1 MDETLSRLRQ
11 MGLTAMADEVVR
23 QQQDP
28 AAVPLTFEERLGWL
42 VDAEWVARSNRQL
55 ARRLRDA
62 HLRVSAAPET
72 LDYTAPRQWNA
83 TLVRHLAQGLW
94 VGQHQTVL
102 ITGPTGVG
110 KTFVLCALGHA
121 ACRRNFRVR
130 YYRMPRLLADS
141 LVAKQR
147 GTWFRG
153 VQALQRLDLLLL
165 DDWGLYPISLEESR
179 DLLELIDSRYEQ
191 RATAIASQLPV
202 EQWHQWFPDPTVADA
217 VLDRLVHHAHRIP
230 IQGESLR
237 KVLPTAGTD
246 ATTEPGPA
254 PS

>member
-1 MDETLSRLRQ
+1 
-11 MGLTAMADEVVR
+11 MADEIVR

-28 AAVPLTFEERLGWL
+28 ATVPLAFEERLSGV
-42 VDAEWVARSNRQL
+42 VDAEWIARANRQL

-72 LDYTAPRQWNA
+72 LDDTAPRQWNA
-83 TLVRHLAQGLW
+83 AVVRHLAQGLW

-110 KTFVLCALGHA
+110 KTFLLCALGHA

-130 YYRMPRLLADS
+130 SDRMPRLLADS

-147 GTWFRG
+147 GTGFSW

-165 DDWGLYPISLEESR
+165 DDWGLYPLSLEER
-179 DLLELIDSRYEQ
+179 
-191 RATAIASQLPV
+191 RA
-202 EQWHQWFPDPTVADA
+202 
-217 VLDRLVHHAHRIP
+217 
-230 IQGESLR
+230 
-237 KVLPTAGTD
+237 
-246 ATTEPGPA
+246 
-254 PS
+254 

>member
-1 MDETLSRLRQ
+1 MEETLSRLRQ

-23 QQQDP
+23 QQHDP
-28 AAVPLTFEERLGWL
+28 ATVPLAFEERFGW
-42 VDAEWVARSNRQL
+42 VVEAEWIARANRQL
-55 ARRLRDA
+55 ARRLQDA
-62 HLRVSAAPET
+62 HLRVAATPEAI
-72 LDYTAPRQWNA
+72 DYGAPRQWNA
-83 TLVRHLAQGLW
+83 TLVRQLAQGLW
-94 VGQHQTVL
+94 VGHHQTVL

-141 LVAKQR
+141 LTAKQR
-147 GTWFRG
+147 GTWFAWMR
-153 VQALQRLDLLLL
+153 ALQRLDLLLL
-165 DDWGLYPISLEESR
+165 DDWGLYPITLDESR

-202 EQWHQWFPDPTVADA
+202 EQWYQWFPDATVADA
-217 VLDRLVHHAHRIP
+217 VLDRLVHHAHRLT

-237 KVLPTAGTD
+237 KVLPTATAP
-246 ATTEPGPA
+246 ATTEPDRA
-254 PS
+254 ES